1 MDGGEIMKVKVDL
14 YVAGKL
20 FHEIVIAANYEDAR
34 KTAIAR
40 NPTARVIS
48 VNAVFK

>member
-1 MDGGEIMKVKVDL
+1 MKWKVDL
-14 YVAGKL
+14 YIAGKL
-20 FHEIVIAANYEDAR
+20 FHEIVIARNHTDA
-34 KTAIAR
+34 KQTAIAR